1 MSDIVPASDIAQAR
15 LKRFELEGYP
25 AWKSTLL
32 EHPDGIYIH
41 LPELDYLNDMALSY
55 SAFKLLNANPP
66 DWWWQ
71 TNYNVL
77 EDKVRKS
84 TPALRFGSA
93 LHCALLESM
102 EELEKRFFTPPD
114 PKDKR
119 WADYARTIPQIKLK
133 IKELDEKPISTTA
146 KGDAAVKKDWV
157 EQLLDLDPCA
167 KLFDNLVTEWKGAG
181 RTELTEE
188 QFTKLRLM
196 VQLAHV
202 HPQLKQAF
210 GGVGLSE
217 VSVFW
222 TEDED
227 TDCPIRMRA
236 RFDRLK
242 PRSTIDLK
250 SFSNWQD
257 RDFRSALLREAALRG
272 YHIQAAHYDVAREKA
287 IEFLRQGKIYFCEE
301 VLLTAK
307 EIADVNAEREDPA
320 DHLEVGA
327 KRTVFRSPT
336 EEEMETVKAV
346 FGSEEWQWLW
356 VFYKTDGAPTAQPV
370 RLDRTEQLEN
380 GEEVPTMP
388 MRVGHEK
395 RNTALAVYRQYYEQF
410 GARPGEM
417 WLRMDPTWTPQSA
430 EWPFFM
436 DPSVS

>member
-1 MSDIVPASDIAQAR
+1 MFEPQDIASLR
-15 LKRFELEGYP
+15 VKPFSIEGYP
-25 AWKSTLL
+25 SWKSHLI
-32 EHPDGIYIH
+32 EHPDAIYIA
-41 LPELDYLNDMALSY
+41 LPELDYLNDEGLSY

-71 TNYNVL
+71 TTYNVL

-102 EELEKRFFTPPD
+102 EELEKRFFTPPS

-119 WADYARTIPQIKLK
+119 WEDYARTIPQIKNKL
-133 IKELDEKPISTTA
+133 KELGEKPVSTNA
-146 KGDAAVKKDWV
+146 KGEAAKKEDWV
-157 EQLLDLDPCA
+157 AQLLDIDPCA

-188 QFTKLRLM
+188 QYNKLRLM
-196 VQLAHV
+196 VRLAHV

-257 RDFRSALLREAALRG
+257 RDFKQALLREASMRG
-272 YHIQAAHYDVAREKA
+272 YHIQAAHYDVARQKA
-287 IEFLRQGKIYFCEE
+287 REFFEQGKIYFCEE
-301 VLLTAK
+301 VVLTK
-307 EIADVNAEREDPA
+307 AERDAINALREDEA
-320 DHLEVGA
+320 DHLDVGA

-336 EEEMETVKAV
+336 EDEMEAVKAV

-370 RLDRTEQLEN
+370 RLDRTDTLES
-380 GEEVPTMP
+380 GEEVPSMP
-388 MRVGHEK
+388 MRIGHEK
-395 RNTALAVYRQYYEQF
+395 RNRALAVYRQYHKEF
-410 GARPGEM
+410 GMTPGEM
-417 WLRMDPTWTPQSA
+417 WLRMDPTWTP
-430 EWPFFM
+430 ETHDWPAFM
-436 DPSVS
+436 DPSIS